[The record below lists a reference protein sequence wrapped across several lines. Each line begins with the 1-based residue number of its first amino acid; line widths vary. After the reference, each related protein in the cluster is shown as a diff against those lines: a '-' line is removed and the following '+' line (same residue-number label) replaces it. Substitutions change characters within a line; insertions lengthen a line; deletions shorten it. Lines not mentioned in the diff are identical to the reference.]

1 MPVFFFFFI
10 YYLTIDN
17 IITIKEAEKQVFMG
31 ENFIKFVDVTN
42 RDGVQTSRLG
52 LAKLQKTIIN
62 IMLNDMGI
70 NQSEFGFPTT
80 EHEKNYLNG
89 NLMLV
94 DRGAINKT
102 KLSGWMRALASDVQ
116 KSFENVPKLQYVNL
130 SQSTSDQMINGKY
143 QGKKS
148 KDDILKQTLDAINMA
163 IEYNAQII
171 GVNAEDASRSDLDYL
186 IKYANECKRYGAS
199 RFRYCDTLGYD
210 DPKTAYDR
218 IYTLAKETGMEIE
231 MHFHNDLGMAVACSV
246 MGAKA
251 AIDAGVNAWI
261 NTAINGMGERAGNA
275 DLVSCLLAILKS
287 SGFEGK
293 YKIDPQIDITKAWK
307 LAKYTAYAFDIPIP
321 INQVAV
327 GSNAFAHESGIH
339 ADGALKDRRNYELY
353 DYEELGRGEP
363 EIIETGRMITVGEYA
378 GIKGFRNVY
387 ENLELEFKDEDEA
400 RNILELARYAN
411 VHTQKPLT
419 DSELRFIYFYPNIAA
434 KIMTVEPYYMPLG
447 ALKERME
454 RLEEIQAHRIV

>member
-1 MPVFFFFFI
+1 
-10 YYLTIDN
+10 
-17 IITIKEAEKQVFMG
+17 
-31 ENFIKFVDVTN
+31 
-42 RDGVQTSRLG
+42 
-52 LAKLQKTIIN
+52 
-62 IMLNDMGI
+62 
-70 NQSEFGFPTT
+70 
-80 EHEKNYLNG
+80 
-89 NLMLV
+89 
-94 DRGAINKT
+94 
-102 KLSGWMRALASDVQ
+102 MRALASDVQ

-327 GSNAFAHESGIH
+327 GSNAFAHESVIH

-353 DYEELGRGEP
+353 GE
-363 EIIETGRMITVGEYA
+363 VA
-378 GIKGFRNVY
+378 G
-387 ENLELEFKDEDEA
+387 
-400 RNILELARYAN
+400 
-411 VHTQKPLT
+411 
-419 DSELRFIYFYPNIAA
+419 
-434 KIMTVEPYYMPLG
+434 
-447 ALKERME
+447 
-454 RLEEIQAHRIV
+454 

>member
-1 MPVFFFFFI
+1 MLI

-411 VHTQKPLT
+411 VHTQKLLT

>member
-1 MPVFFFFFI
+1 MS
-10 YYLTIDN
+10 
-17 IITIKEAEKQVFMG
+17 EK
-31 ENFIKFVDVTN
+31 FIKFVDVTN

-94 DRGAINKT
+94 DRGAIDKT
-102 KLSGWMRALASDVQ
+102 KLSGWMRAIASDVK
-116 KSFENVPKLQYVNL
+116 KSFENVPKLQYINL

-163 IEYNAQII
+163 IEYDAKMI
-171 GVNAEDASRSDLDYL
+171 GINAEDASRSDLNYL
-186 IKYANECKRYGAS
+186 IKYANECKRYGAT

-218 IYTLAKETGMEIE
+218 IYTLAKETQMDIE

-275 DLVSCLLAILKS
+275 DLVSCILAILKS
-287 SGFEGK
+287 SGFESK

-307 LAKYTAYAFDIPIP
+307 LAKYTAYAFGIPIP

-327 GSNAFAHESGIH
+327 GDNAFAHESGIH

-419 DSELRFIYFYPNIAA
+419 DSELKFIYFYPNIAA
-434 KIMTVEPYYMPLG
+434 KIMTVEPYYLPMG